1 MWYKTKMENLKPVD
15 KKRNISFVNS
25 KNIHSFAKHL
35 LTINKTPVKQT
46 KYYTKLN
53 IILLWKRKL
62 IRTTRPLKHHCNT
75 SKVTNWQPE
84 CG

>member
-1 MWYKTKMENLKPVD
+1 MRCKTEMENLKPVD

-53 IILLWKRKL
+53 IIL
-62 IRTTRPLKHHCNT
+62 
-75 SKVTNWQPE
+75 
-84 CG
+84 